1 MNNVFR
7 ILFALLIWI
16 FSTSCQ
22 TVDDKVVNENLSI
35 VCTTGMI
42 ADMAQNIA
50 GDKAIIHAIMG
61 PGVDPHLY
69 KASHGDLTL
78 LRNAD
83 IIFYN
88 GLHLEGKMQE
98 IFEQLAKT
106 KPVYAISDALIE
118 SELKNVDE
126 NSITHDP
133 HIWFDVALWNKTSQI
148 ILDKLIEMDSKNVNY
163 YTDNKLAYNS
173 KLSELHQWVAKN
185 ILTIAEPNRVLITSH
200 DAFSY
205 FGRAYQIRVKGLQ
218 GISTS
223 TEFGLKDVS
232 EMIDLIVE
240 NNIKAVFVESTISER
255 SLNAVVEGCNARN
268 HPVKIGGTLYSDA
281 MGNKGTPEGT
291 YIGMVKHNVN
301 TIVNA
306 LK

>member
-1 MNNVFR
+1 MKSDFR
-7 ILFALLIWI
+7 IISVLLVLLFV
-16 FSTSCQ
+16 FSCQ
-22 TVDDKVVNENLSI
+22 TANNKLVNGKINI

-42 ADMAQNIA
+42 ADMVENIA
-50 GDKAIIHAIMG
+50 GDKAIVEAIMG

-69 KASHGDLTL
+69 KASHGDLIL

-98 IFEQLAKT
+98 IFEHLAKS
-106 KPVYAISDALIE
+106 KPVHALSDGLNELDLISVD
-118 SELKNVDE
+118 KN
-126 NSITHDP
+126 SKTHDP
-133 HIWFDVALWNKTSQI
+133 HIWFDVSLWNKSTQFV
-148 ILDKLIEMDSKNVNY
+148 LGKLIEFDSVNVNY
-163 YTDNKLAYNS
+163 YSENKINYNNE
-173 KLSELHQWVAKN
+173 LNELHGWVAEN
-185 ILTIAEPNRVLITSH
+185 ILFIEEPNRVLITSH

-205 FGRAYQIRVKGLQ
+205 FGKAYQIKVKGLQ

-232 EMIDLIVE
+232 EMINLIVE
-240 NNIKAVFVESTISER
+240 NEIKAVFVESTISER

-268 HPVKIGGTLYSDA
+268 HPIKIGGTLYSDA

-291 YIGMVKHNVN
+291 YVGMVKHNVN
-301 TIVNA
+301 TIVKA

>member
-1 MNNVFR
+1 MKYADHFIFVVFIC
-7 ILFALLIWI
+7 ILLC
-16 FSTSCQ
+16 SCQ
-22 TVDDKVVNENLSI
+22 TTDNKPVNDKINI

-42 ADMAQNIA
+42 ADMVENIA
-50 GDKAIIHAIMG
+50 GEEANVLAIMG

-98 IFEQLAKT
+98 IFEHLAKT
-106 KPVYAISDALIE
+106 KPVYALSDELTESDLIT
-118 SELKNVDE
+118 VDDKS
-126 NSITHDP
+126 NTHDP
-133 HIWFDVALWNKTSQI
+133 HIWFDVSLWNKTSLVV
-148 ILDKLIEMDSKNVNY
+148 LDKLIEFDSKNTKLY
-163 YTDNKLAYNS
+163 SDNNIEYNNQ
-173 KLSELHQWVAKN
+173 LNELHQWVIIN
-185 ILTIAEPNRVLITSH
+185 ILTISESNRVLITSH

-205 FGRAYQIRVKGLQ
+205 FGKAYQIRVKGLQ

-232 EMIDLIVE
+232 EMIDLIVD

-255 SLNAVVEGCNARN
+255 SLNAVVEGCKAKN
-268 HPVKIGGTLYSDA
+268 HVVEIGGTLYSDA
-281 MGNKGTPEGT
+281 MGNKATPEGT

-301 TIVNA
+301 TIVKA